1 MSTSSMRLIIVPG
14 LHGSE
19 AQHWQSWLEQ
29 RHPGA
34 LRLSVADW
42 HTPVLDEWA
51 EQLDQTI
58 GRASGNDWILV
69 AHSFGCLTAARWA
82 SRHATARV
90 RAALLVA
97 PANPAR
103 FQIAPE
109 LMDDRLPFPATVV
122 TSRNDPWFDSAEA
135 TQLAHRWGAS
145 TWDAGHVGHVNVASG
160 HGPWPL
166 AETLLDVLA
175 DLPALPRTARPTR
188 WDRRVPIGEAT
199 AVRPRPAAAAP

>member
-1 MSTSSMRLIIVPG
+1 MTTSTMRLIIVPG

-19 AQHWQSWLEQ
+19 AEHWQSWLEQ

-51 EQLDQTI
+51 ERLDQTI
-58 GRASGNDWILV
+58 RQAPGSDWILV
-69 AHSFGCLTAARWA
+69 AHSFGCLTTARWA

-103 FQIAPE
+103 FQIAPALLE
-109 LMDDRLPFPATVV
+109 GPLPFPTTVV
-122 TSRNDPWFDSAEA
+122 TSRNDPWFDSSEA
-135 TQLAHRWGAS
+135 TQLARRWGAG
-145 TWDAGHVGHVNVASG
+145 TWDAGHAGHLNVASG

-166 AETLLDVLA
+166 AEALLETLQGTAAQSRHLRA
-175 DLPALPRTARPTR
+175 PHRDL
-188 WDRRVPIGEAT
+188 AT
-199 AVRPRPAAAAP
+199 AH